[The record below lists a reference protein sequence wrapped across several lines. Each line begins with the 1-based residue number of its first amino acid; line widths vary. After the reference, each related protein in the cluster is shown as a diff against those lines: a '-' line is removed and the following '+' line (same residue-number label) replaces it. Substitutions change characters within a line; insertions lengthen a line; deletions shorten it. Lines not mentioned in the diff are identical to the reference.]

1 MTQSESTDPKSRPW
15 RVGNT
20 YSLDQVATH
29 SDASIYRPE
38 ILETIEA
45 KIDALSEDL
54 RRLSLDI
61 SGAP

>member
-1 MTQSESTDPKSRPW
+1 MSHTESTDPKSQPW
-15 RVGNT
+15 RVGDT
-20 YSLDQVATH
+20 YSPNYVAIH
-29 SDASIYRPE
+29 RDASIYRPE